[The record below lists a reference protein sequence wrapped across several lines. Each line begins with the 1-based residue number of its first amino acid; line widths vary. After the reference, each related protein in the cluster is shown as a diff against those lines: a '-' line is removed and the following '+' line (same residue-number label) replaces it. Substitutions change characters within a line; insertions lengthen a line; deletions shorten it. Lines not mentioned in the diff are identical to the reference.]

1 MSLDTAGF
9 RLISTSVLAYRMA
22 VPSTAVLFVGDI
34 LKLVDHDK
42 GFTFYCKVTDIL
54 HESANKATTVDP
66 NLVVNLHPLG
76 LVDAEGRFRPP
87 ITSPTNFSDVFRP
100 SDEDLEFLKKSMGD
114 MEIGLMRAGLGVL
127 EGVTVSIPSEVLAS
141 HMGIFAT
148 TGMGKSN
155 FMKVFCASAM
165 RRRQFG
171 LLVVDPHGE
180 YVTGYRVKGRRIK
193 GLIEYTAAKD
203 GLSVY
208 STRGAEDRAHFGLHE
223 LRLEHDDFRMGDLGF
238 LYDLSLPLVEVVE
251 SLDNLPGS
259 DIIDFFI
266 NEGVDS
272 LPSPLKTTSGI
283 GRHPEITDI
292 LRNYGLGP
300 LHMTQRRIE
309 TVVEENRAYFHRF
322 GSSIPSILEDLR
334 QNKVVL
340 IDIPGMSERGELFA
354 LAAMTRSVLNAHKQ
368 HTFSAEGMGNRQVV
382 VAIEEAQR
390 VLAKANQST
399 QVFRECAMEGR
410 KFGVGLCLV
419 TQQPK
424 NIDPRI
430 LAQLNT
436 YVVMGLSDQQDRNIV
451 AGNAKQNLMS
461 MNTEIQT
468 LARGDAI
475 ISIQGSP
482 FPVSTRVHLFEDYID
497 RLNGANTSPALK

>member
-1 MSLDTAGF
+1 MSLDAAGF
-9 RLISTSVLAYRMA
+9 RLISTTVLAYRIV

-34 LKLVDHDK
+34 LKLTDRDK
-42 GFTFYCKVTDIL
+42 DFIFYAKVTDITHDTPPGADAAEPVL
-54 HESANKATTVDP
+54 C
-66 NLVVNLHPLG
+66 VNLHPLG
-76 LVDAEGRFRPP
+76 LVDHDGRFRPP
-87 ITSPTNFSDVFRP
+87 ITAPTNFSEVSRP
-100 SDEDLEFLKKSMGD
+100 DDADLAFLKRSMGD
-114 MEIGLMRAGLGVL
+114 MEVGTMRAGLGVL
-127 EGVTVSIPSEVLAS
+127 EGVTVSIPSETLSS

-155 FMKVFCASAM
+155 FMKVFCASSM

-171 LLVVDPHGE
+171 LLIVDPHGE

-193 GLIEYTAAKD
+193 GLIEYTAARD
-203 GLSVY
+203 GISVF
-208 STRGAEDRAHFGLHE
+208 STRPQEERERYGLHE

-238 LYDLSLPLVEVVE
+238 LYELSLPLVEVVE
-251 SLDNLPGS
+251 SLDSLPGS
-259 DIIDFFI
+259 DVIDFFV

-283 GRHPEITDI
+283 GRHPEITDT
-292 LRNYGLGP
+292 LRTYALGP
-300 LHMTQRRIE
+300 LHMIQRRVE
-309 TVVEENRAYFHRF
+309 TLVEENRAFLHRF
-322 GSSIPSILEDLR
+322 GSSIPAILENLSH
-334 QNKVVL
+334 NKVVL
-340 IDIPGMSERGELFA
+340 IDIPGMSERSELFA
-354 LAAMTRSVLNAHKQ
+354 LATLTRSILNAHRM
-368 HTFSAEGMGNRQVV
+368 HTLSAEGMGNRQVV
-382 VAIEEAQR
+382 IAIEEAQR

-424 NIDPRI
+424 NIDTRI

-436 YVVMGLSDQQDRNIV
+436 YVVMGLSDQLDRDIV

-461 MNTEIQT
+461 MSNEIQT

-475 ISIQGSP
+475 ISIQGTP
-482 FPVSTRVHLFEDYID
+482 FPISTRIHLFEDYID
-497 RLNGANTSPALK
+497 RLNAAS

>member
-1 MSLDTAGF
+1 MSDSSTGF
-9 RLISTSVLAYRMA
+9 RLINTSVLSYQIV

-42 GFTFYCKVTDIL
+42 GFIFYSKVTDIL
-54 HESANKATTVDP
+54 HETASGAFSAEP
-66 NLVVNLHPLG
+66 HLVVNLHPLG
-76 LVDAEGRFRPP
+76 LVDGEGRFRPP
-87 ITSPTNFSDVFRP
+87 ITAPTTFSEVSRP
-100 SDEDLEFLKKSMGD
+100 DQADLDFLKRSMGD
-114 MEIGLMRAGLGVL
+114 MEVGMMRAGLGVL

-171 LLVVDPHGE
+171 LLIIDPHGE

-193 GLIEYTAAKD
+193 GLIEYTAARD
-203 GLSVY
+203 GISVY
-208 STRGAEDRAHFGLHE
+208 STRPPEDREQFGLNE

-238 LYDLSLPLVEVVE
+238 LYELSLPLVEVVE

-259 DIIDFFI
+259 DVIDFFI

-283 GRHPEITDI
+283 GRHPEITDT
-292 LRNYGLGP
+292 LRNYSLGP
-300 LHMTQRRIE
+300 LHMTQRRVE
-309 TVVEENRAYFHRF
+309 TLVEENRAFFHRF
-322 GSSIPSILEDLR
+322 GSSIPGILNDLR

-354 LAAMTRSVLNAHKQ
+354 LAAMTRSILQAHKQ
-368 HTFSAEGMGNRQVV
+368 HTLSADGMGNRQVV
-382 VAIEEAQR
+382 IAIEEAQR
-390 VLAKANQST
+390 VLANANQST

-436 YVVMGLSDQQDRNIV
+436 YVVMGLSDQLDRNIV
-451 AGNAKQNLMS
+451 AGNAKQNLTS

-468 LARGDAI
+468 LARGDAV

-482 FPVSTRVHLFEDYID
+482 FPVSTRIHLFEDYID
-497 RLNGANTSPALK
+497 RLNAAS